1 MSILGELLFY
11 LLAPIPFD
19 WAGLSI
25 VSAAERRT
33 DRRLLGEG
41 KVRCAIRAVEGR
53 VLNIGTEVSG
63 GTATLSHG
71 RIHFEPR
78 VGIVG
83 DRRIDVVRIVPAPA
97 GGVSYGLAAGPA
109 RAFIVTVA
117 KGDLLWIVPAAIADD
132 VVALVRPV
140 GLDAPSERPP
150 HLPRSTDA

>member
-1 MSILGELLFY
+1 MSILGELLFF

-25 VSAAERRT
+25 VGAAERRT
-33 DRRLLGEG
+33 DRRLLGDG

-63 GTATLSHG
+63 GTATLSPG

-97 GGVSYGLAAGPA
+97 GGVSYGLAGGPA

-150 HLPRSTDA
+150 HPPRSTDA

>member
-1 MSILGELLFY
+1 MSILGELLFQ

-19 WAGLSI
+19 GAGLSI
-25 VSAAERRT
+25 VSAVERRT

-53 VLNIGTEVSG
+53 VLNIGTEPNG
-63 GTATLSHG
+63 GTAALSPG

-83 DRRIDVVRIVPAPA
+83 DRRIDVLRIVPAPA

-109 RAFIVTVA
+109 RAYIVTVA
-117 KGDLLWIVPAAIADD
+117 KGELLWIVPAAIADD
-132 VVALVRPV
+132 VFALVRPASA
-140 GLDAPSERPP
+140 D
-150 HLPRSTDA
+150 

>member
-1 MSILGELLFY
+1 MSILGDLLFQ

-19 WAGLSI
+19 WAGFSI
-25 VSAAERRT
+25 MSAAERRT

-53 VLNIGTEVSG
+53 VLNIGTEPSG
-63 GTATLSHG
+63 GIATLSPG

-83 DRRIDVVRIVPAPA
+83 DRRIDVLQVVPAPP

-109 RAFIVTVA
+109 RVFIVTVA
-117 KGDLLWIVPAAIADD
+117 KGELLWIVPAAIADD
-132 VVALVRPV
+132 VVALVRP
-140 GLDAPSERPP
+140 A
-150 HLPRSTDA
+150 STD